1 MGSFITQSYIQ
12 KYSNDVEKAII
23 MGSNGPNAKTLFKL
37 GALLTKIMVNDRNWN
52 KPGTFFA
59 NLSFNGYK
67 KHFPQSEFAWL
78 SKNEEN
84 VKEYSSCKYCGY
96 GSSNGFYYELLNGN
110 AKLFN
115 KKNIQNIR
123 KSMPILV
130 IAGEDDPVG
139 AFGKGPREL
148 EKMYKNAGINNV
160 SLILYPTLRHE
171 ILNEDIKKDIYKDIL
186 DFLHA

>member
-1 MGSFITQSYIQ
+1 MKFCFLLLYIISFV
-12 KYSNDVEKAII
+12 YSKR
-23 MGSNGPNAKTLFKL
+23 S
-37 GALLTKIMVNDRNWN
+37 
-52 KPGTFFA
+52 
-59 NLSFNGYK
+59 LSI
-67 KHFPQSEFAWL
+67 P
-78 SKNEEN
+78 
-84 VKEYSSCKYCGY
+84 
-96 GSSNGFYYELLNGN
+96 YELLNGN